1 MREEESVSM
10 WRRRAVSDADEDP
23 AEVRRHSDEPCASPK
38 GGGAVTTISVPIGIF
53 SSPQPAAVR
62 QPATWTEGRGRS
74 GAGHRRPGAGCGDEA
89 DEGDASTQAA
99 GADDEDPWQQRE
111 GCIVHSL
118 VGKGGQLPDS
128 CTQLG
133 AG

>member
-74 GAGHRRPGAGCGDEA
+74 GAGHRRQGAGCGEA

-111 GCIVHSL
+111 GCIIVHSL
-118 VGKGGQLPDS
+118 VRNPSNEKPLQRKGD
-128 CTQLG
+128 
-133 AG
+133 A

>member
-1 MREEESVSM
+1 MHEEESVSM
-10 WRRRAVSDADEDP
+10 WRHRAVSDADEDP

-62 QPATWTEGRGRS
+62 QPATWTEGRGRC
-74 GAGHRRPGAGCGDEA
+74 GAGHRRQGRGAGCGEA

-99 GADDEDPWQQRE
+99 GADDEDPWRQRE
-111 GCIVHSL
+111 GGIVHSL
-118 VGKGGQLPDS
+118 VGKGQLPDS
-128 CTQLG
+128 CIQLG